1 MGLVTAKTA
10 WDSRRASRAVFGQ
23 QRVGAC
29 CEDRVSVA
37 TAGVIVAPSERGCTC
52 LRIVCL
58 RCDLVDE
65 VLVPGQKTSWES
77 LLEKVQC
84 LLG

>member
-1 MGLVTAKTA
+1 MGLLEVLGGWGALLG
-10 WDSRRASRAVFGQ
+10 SRLSR
-23 QRVGAC
+23 
-29 CEDRVSVA
+29 DRRGGSSL
-37 TAGVIVAPSERGCTC
+37 PSERGCTC
-52 LRIVCL
+52 LRVVCL

-65 VLVPGQKTSWES
+65 VLVPGQKASWES